1 MQLYSTQPLDKL
13 IVCILCNNPLISH
26 FSISSPPIIV
36 FHTGSVYVEKEKM
49 RVEIFFISKR
59 RYLAIIK
66 DLNMKKVKRI
76 YSLFTFFLCIKYL
89 PSIPL
94 LIHLISSV
102 LPTDIPIFQ
111 LSAQCR
117 NRFSTLLRFIRHNLP
132 KTDEIRVKQKMCH
145 RVLVDCW

>member
-49 RVEIFFISKR
+49 RVEIFFISKI

-76 YSLFTFFLCIKYL
+76 YSLFTFFSMHQIS
-89 PSIPL
+89 PFNPASNSS
-94 LIHLISSV
+94 HFISSSDRHTN
-102 LPTDIPIFQ
+102 LPTICTV
-111 LSAQCR
+111 S
-117 NRFSTLLRFIRHNLP
+117 
-132 KTDEIRVKQKMCH
+132 K
-145 RVLVDCW
+145 